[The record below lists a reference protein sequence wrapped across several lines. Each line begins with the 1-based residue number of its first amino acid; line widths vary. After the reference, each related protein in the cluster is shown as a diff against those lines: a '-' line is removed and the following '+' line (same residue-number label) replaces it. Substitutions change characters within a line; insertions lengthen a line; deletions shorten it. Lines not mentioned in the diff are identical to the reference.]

1 MKLFNL
7 ETMKLSSL
15 FTYFHDTESQ
25 SWLKIA
31 FGANFLGVLASWLAE
46 NWYVFLGFVVASVVP
61 MIMSWRKHNEELRHL
76 REMNKLEE
84 FKAKKEL
91 GL

>member
-1 MKLFNL
+1 MKLFNI
-7 ETMKLSSL
+7 ETMKL
-15 FTYFHDTESQ
+15 FTYFHDPESQ
-25 SWLKIA
+25 SLLKIT
-31 FGANFLGVLASWLAE
+31 FGANLIGVIGGWLAD

-61 MIMSWRKHNEELRHL
+61 MVMSWRKHNEELRHL